1 MASSSSLIFVPLSLI
16 LHLTFFKLSL
26 ASVAMQ
32 SATVHPGRPT
42 ACFNSDKNSYREDGE
57 SWQIAGCGMATCVG
71 IPQPSG
77 KSKMMISFEGCGT
90 VGHEPGCHVIE
101 DKQAEYPDC
110 CPEVI
115 CSSVENE
122 ADVDDFTFHKS
133 NSIAATDTSTTLKVV
148 GHNETTPSLFAPQ
161 DISNKAPSTVSS
173 WEDEDDFQSLDEKRA
188 PSRNNYAIFSSE
200 EEPSF
205 AKSNYYGDRQ
215 KDLFRLKFSPIPFY
229 WV

>member
-1 MASSSSLIFVPLSLI
+1 MASLSPLISVTLSL
-16 LHLTFFKLSL
+16 LLLAFFKLSR
-26 ASVAMQ
+26 ASVAIQ
-32 SATVHPGRPT
+32 PATVHPGRPN
-42 ACFNSDKNSYREDGE
+42 ACFNNDENSYREDGE

-77 KSKMMISFEGCGT
+77 KPKMMISFEGCGK

-101 DKQAEYPDC
+101 DKHAEYPDC
-110 CPEVI
+110 CPEVV

-122 ADVDDFTFHKS
+122 ADVDDFAFH
-133 NSIAATDTSTTLKVV
+133 NSIAAKDASTTVKQV
-148 GHNETTPSLFAPQ
+148 GQNERTPSFFAPQ
-161 DISNKAPSTVSS
+161 DISAKKTPSSASS
-173 WEDEDDFQSLDEKRA
+173 WDDEDDFQSLDERRA

-205 AKSNYYGDRQ
+205 GKSNSYDEGRQ